1 MKIKIL
7 LPVLFILLFSL
18 AAIFL
23 RQSRKVNIPERY
35 NVILLIVDDLRP
47 DHLGCYGYS
56 RNTSPNIDDLASSSF
71 IFENFF
77 SDAAYTLPSTM
88 SILTSLYPVSHGV
101 LDVYKDKL
109 SPRACTLA
117 EVFENYGYKTAWF
130 SVLDEPHL
138 DIEAGFGR
146 GFQDLRN
153 LSPSLNNSEDVA
165 VWIEK
170 NKDNNFFLALDARS
184 VHDYHNFFNQE
195 NPDSKN
201 KFVAGIEDLNRKY
214 YYKLLRAARK
224 GKPPF
229 GNPGILSKNKELFNG
244 KYEKNKA
251 DELVDLLKPEERYE
265 AALIRNSLYVSFVK
279 NFGSKYKNLCIES
292 YDAAVRYTDEKIVG
306 MILDKVKQQGLDKRT
321 VIVITAGHG
330 EAFGKHNFYGH
341 GIVFFDENLHVPLI
355 IKAPQAQIGRR
366 ITALAQGVDIMPT
379 VLELCGI
386 PVPHQAQGK
395 SLAVLMFDEKAVPVN
410 EYVFAEGGKRKMI
423 RSREWKFIKDYGGR
437 GLDRLYNLMSD
448 PGEEYDLY
456 PEKKDIV
463 LRLESVLKAWE
474 ESLPSYRDR
483 EYFFDP
489 GIDKETQEK
498 IRKTGYW

>member
-130 SVLDEPHL
+130 SVLNEPHL
-138 DIEAGFGR
+138 DINIGFGR
-146 GFQDLRN
+146 GFQKTVDLDPLLN
-153 LSPSLNNSEDVA
+153 DSVDILS
-165 VWIEK
+165 WIEEHSGEK
-170 NKDNNFFLALDARS
+170 FFLAVDTRS
-184 VHDYHNFFNQE
+184 VHDYYDFFIKDE
-195 NPDSKN
+195 TEKNPDLSLDVSRVN
-201 KFVAGIEDLNRKY
+201 QQY
-214 YYKLLRAARK
+214 YFKLVEAAK
-224 GKPPF
+224 LKKPPF
-229 GNPGILSKNKELFNG
+229 CDPDLLQRNKGLFNG
-244 KYEKNKA
+244 PYREGKEKKI
-251 DELVDLLKPEERYE
+251 LDLLDAGGKTD
-265 AALIRNSLYVSFVK
+265 AAIIGEPLYRDFVK
-279 NFGSKYKNLCIES
+279 IAGPKYPRLLIDA
-292 YDAAVRYTDEKIVG
+292 YDRAIKYTDEELIKPVLEKIRELELCG
-306 MILDKVKQQGLDKRT
+306 KTII
-321 VIVITAGHG
+321 IVTADHG
-330 EAFGKHNFYGH
+330 ELLGEHGFYGH
-341 GIVFFDENLHVPLI
+341 NNLLVDESLRVPLI
-355 IKAPQAQIGRR
+355 IKLPYSGKSRR
-366 ITALAQGVDIMPT
+366 IAALAQGVDIMPT

-395 SLAVLMFDEKAVPVN
+395 SLTGLMRKIGARPVR
-410 EYVFAEGGKRKMI
+410 EYVISEGESGRTI
-423 RSREWKFIKDYGGR
+423 RSSTWRLLPDYSGHY
-437 GLDRLYNLMSD
+437 LLYNLMSD